1 MAERRIDLTESEI
14 TSESDPNAL
23 RAPLS
28 VDRLPCCLAD
38 LQSRDPET
46 FKPLHVVNM
55 TIKDSAEESA
65 AASGHVLDLCRMVNI
80 FFDVYY
86 CVAVVVSYHSTSY
99 RYEY

>member
-1 MAERRIDLTESEI
+1 MAERRIDLTESEMR
-14 TSESDPNAL
+14 TSESDPNAS
-23 RAPLS
+23 RTPLS
-28 VDRLPCCLAD
+28 IVDRLLCCCCFLYLAD

-80 FFDVYY
+80 FVYVYY
-86 CVAVVVSYHSTSY
+86 CTVLQ
-99 RYEY
+99 